1 MLYIKISIVELCM
14 AWLDFVHTDGTPTP
28 FTAQRGGEGPPLL
41 SPSTPEIA

>member
-14 AWLDFVHTDGTPTP
+14 ARLDYVQMEHPPLSQLSG
-28 FTAQRGGEGPPLL
+28 RGGEGPPLL